1 MPGLKRVAMYTTG
14 IFWCGC
20 MRDGTRTL
28 AGGLEG
34 VAPSGPAKV
43 ADWLLGE
50 TVDRRYRVEALIG
63 EGGMGLVYRVT
74 HTRLNKPLAM
84 KVLRRENTRDAEVL
98 ARFRREAES
107 ASSIGNR
114 HIIDISD
121 FGELTDGSTYFIME
135 FLEGLDLI
143 DAIDN
148 VDRIPEDRAL
158 HIAIQVCRALGA
170 AHDAGITHRDLKP
183 ENVFLIRR
191 DEVEDFVKVLDFGIA
206 KVGNGPNRLTRA
218 GEVLGTPH
226 YMSPEQCEGEGV
238 DHRTDI
244 YALGVLL
251 YEMVTGHVPH
261 DADTM
266 MGILTKHMYEEPIPP
281 SVRVPHVSEELE
293 VLIMR
298 CLEKQ
303 PGRRYQTMHEV
314 SSDLELVKSGLR
326 PIGPDSLTL
335 PPTRPPRP
343 WPRSTSP
350 LYLGGLGL
358 ALMVLIGT
366 LAISTFEEPK
376 PESATAGRLEAP
388 PAPEAPDLTATRP
401 APLLP
406 PPMLSPLMG
415 EDTQLESAATEALAS
430 ASEAARLGAKA
441 TASKPL
447 RRKPRRR
454 PKPAA
459 ERDRSILDPWN

>member
-1 MPGLKRVAMYTTG
+1 MSA
-14 IFWCGC
+14 
-20 MRDGTRTL
+20 
-28 AGGLEG
+28 
-34 VAPSGPAKV
+34 SGPARV
-43 ADWLLGE
+43 VEGLLGQ
-50 TVDRRYRVEALIG
+50 TIDQRYRVESLLG

-84 KVLRRENTRDAEVL
+84 KVLRRENTGDPEVL

-107 ASSIGNR
+107 ASNIGNQ

-135 FLEGLDLI
+135 CLDGSDLI
-143 DAIDN
+143 DAIDS
-148 VDRIPEDRAL
+148 VDRMPEERAIN
-158 HIAIQVCRALGA
+158 IAIQVCRALGA

-183 ENVFLIRR
+183 ENVFLIKR

-206 KVGNGPNRLTRA
+206 KVAHGPSRLTRA

-226 YMSPEQCEGEGV
+226 YMSPEQCEGAGV

-281 SVRVPHVSEELE
+281 RVRVPHVSDELE
-293 VLIMR
+293 MLIMR
-298 CLEKQ
+298 CLEKT
-303 PGRRYQTMHEV
+303 PERRYQTMQEV
-314 SSDLELVKSGLR
+314 LDDLELVKAGLQ
-326 PIGPDSLTL
+326 PVGPDTWTL

-343 WPRSTSP
+343 WRRGATPI
-350 LYLGGLGL
+350 YLGGLAL
-358 ALMVLIGT
+358 ALLVLVGTIAIGT
-366 LAISTFEEPK
+366 FRSSEP
-376 PESATAGRLEAP
+376 ETAGNPIVEAP
-388 PAPEAPDLTATRP
+388 AAPKAPSPVLTGTRP

-406 PPMLSPLMG
+406 PPLPSPLIG
-415 EDTQLESAATEALAS
+415 EGARPESNEAKALAS
-430 ASEAARLGAKA
+430 VSDAPERKAKRA
-441 TASKPL
+441 GTKPVN
-447 RRKPRRR
+447 RKPRRR
-454 PKPAA
+454 QKAA
-459 ERDRSILDPWN
+459 PERDRSILDPWN

>member
-1 MPGLKRVAMYTTG
+1 MGDT
-14 IFWCGC
+14 
-20 MRDGTRTL
+20 TRTI
-28 AGGLEG
+28 AGSVGG
-34 VAPSGPAKV
+34 VSASGPARV
-43 ADWLLGE
+43 VEGLLGQ
-50 TVDRRYRVEALIG
+50 TIDQRYRVESLLG

-84 KVLRRENTRDAEVL
+84 KVLRRENTGDPEVL

-107 ASSIGNR
+107 ASNIGNQ

-135 FLEGLDLI
+135 CLDGSDLI
-143 DAIDN
+143 DAIDS
-148 VDRIPEDRAL
+148 VDRMPEERAIN
-158 HIAIQVCRALGA
+158 IAIQVCRALGA

-206 KVGNGPNRLTRA
+206 KVAHGPSRLTRA

-226 YMSPEQCEGEGV
+226 YMSPEQCEGAGV

-281 SVRVPHVSEELE
+281 RVRVPHVSDELE
-293 VLIMR
+293 MLIMR
-298 CLEKQ
+298 CLEKT
-303 PGRRYQTMHEV
+303 PERRYQTMQEV
-314 SSDLELVKSGLR
+314 LDDLELVKAGLQ
-326 PIGPDSLTL
+326 PVGPDTWTL
-335 PPTRPPRP
+335 PPTRPPQP
-343 WPRSTSP
+343 WRRGATPI
-350 LYLGGLGL
+350 YLGGLAL
-358 ALMVLIGT
+358 ALLVLVGTIAIGT
-366 LAISTFEEPK
+366 FRSSEP
-376 PESATAGRLEAP
+376 ETAGNPIVEAP
-388 PAPEAPDLTATRP
+388 AAPKAPSPVLTGTRP

-406 PPMLSPLMG
+406 PPLPSPLIG
-415 EDTQLESAATEALAS
+415 EGARPESNEAKALAS
-430 ASEAARLGAKA
+430 VSDAPERKAKRA
-441 TASKPL
+441 GTKPVN
-447 RRKPRRR
+447 RKPRRR
-454 PKPAA
+454 QKAA
-459 ERDRSILDPWN
+459 PERDRSILDPWN

>member
-1 MPGLKRVAMYTTG
+1 MGNSTRTIAGPVGDLSSTGPTRVA
-14 IFWCGC
+14 
-20 MRDGTRTL
+20 
-28 AGGLEG
+28 EG
-34 VAPSGPAKV
+34 
-43 ADWLLGE
+43 LLGQ
-50 TVDRRYRVEALIG
+50 TIDQRYLVESLLG

-84 KVLRRENTRDAEVL
+84 KVLRRENTRDPEVL

-107 ASSIGNR
+107 ASNIGNQ

-121 FGELTDGSTYFIME
+121 FGELSDGSTYFIME
-135 FLEGLDLI
+135 CLEGLDLI
-143 DAIDN
+143 DAIDS
-148 VDRIPEDRAL
+148 VGRMPEERAL

-191 DEVEDFVKVLDFGIA
+191 NEVEDFVKVLDFGIA
-206 KVGNGPNRLTRA
+206 KVGNDPNRLTRA

-226 YMSPEQCEGEGV
+226 YMSPEQCEGKGV

-244 YALGVLL
+244 YALGVLI

-293 VLIMR
+293 MLVMR
-298 CLEKQ
+298 CLEKR
-303 PGRRYQTMHEV
+303 PERRYQTMHEV
-314 SSDLELVKSGLR
+314 LGELERVKSGLR
-326 PIGPDSLTL
+326 PVGPDTWTI

-343 WPRSTSP
+343 WRHAAPP
-350 LYLGGLGL
+350 IYLGGLAL
-358 ALMVLIGT
+358 ALAVLIATIAMGT
-366 LAISTFEEPK
+366 FKK
-376 PESATAGRLEAP
+376 PESETAEVEQLQAP
-388 PAPEAPDLTATRP
+388 PASEVPDLRATRP

-406 PPMLSPLMG
+406 PPALSPLMG
-415 EDTQLESAATEALAS
+415 EDATVVESSGPRELAS
-430 ASEAARLGAKA
+430 APSTPKGRAKEAG
-441 TASKPL
+441 SKQV

-454 PKPAA
+454 PKAEP
-459 ERDRSILDPWN
+459 ERDRSILDPWD

>member
-1 MPGLKRVAMYTTG
+1 MGDSTRTIAGPIGALGASGPKRVA
-14 IFWCGC
+14 
-20 MRDGTRTL
+20 
-28 AGGLEG
+28 E
-34 VAPSGPAKV
+34 
-43 ADWLLGE
+43 WLLGQ
-50 TVDRRYRVEALIG
+50 TIDQRYRVDSLLG

-84 KVLRRENTRDAEVL
+84 KVLRQENTHDPEVL

-107 ASSIGNR
+107 ASNIGNQ
-114 HIIDISD
+114 HIIDVSD

-135 FLEGLDLI
+135 FLDGLDLI
-143 DAIDN
+143 DAIDS
-148 VDRIPEDRAL
+148 VDRMPEERAL

-183 ENVFLIRR
+183 ENIFLIHR
-191 DEVEDFVKVLDFGIA
+191 DDEEDFVKVLDFGIA
-206 KVGNGPNRLTRA
+206 KVGHGPSRLTRA

-281 SVRVPHVSEELE
+281 RVRVPHCSEELE
-293 VLIMR
+293 TLVMR

-303 PGRRYQTMHEV
+303 PERRYQTMHEV
-314 SSDLELVKSGLR
+314 LSDLELIRAGLQ
-326 PIGPDSLTL
+326 PVGPDTWTL

-343 WPRSTSP
+343 WRRGASSV
-350 LYLGGLGL
+350 YVGGLAI
-358 ALMVLIGT
+358 ALLVMVVTIAVGALRTPEPEATQTGT
-366 LAISTFEEPK
+366 LQA
-376 PESATAGRLEAP
+376 
-388 PAPEAPDLTATRP
+388 APELDTSAAGGTQPTLV
-401 APLLP
+401 LP
-406 PPMLSPLMG
+406 PPLLSPLMG
-415 EDTQLESAATEALAS
+415 EDASPEPDGAQALAPTSDAGS
-430 ASEAARLGAKA
+430 AEAQKTRR
-441 TASKPL
+441 KPV
-447 RRKPRRR
+447 RRKPRPRS
-454 PKPAA
+454 KPAP

>member
-1 MPGLKRVAMYTTG
+1 MGDSTRTIAGPIGGVSASGPTRVA
-14 IFWCGC
+14 
-20 MRDGTRTL
+20 
-28 AGGLEG
+28 E
-34 VAPSGPAKV
+34 
-43 ADWLLGE
+43 WLLGQ
-50 TVDRRYRVEALIG
+50 TIDQRYRVESLLG

-84 KVLRRENTRDAEVL
+84 KVLRQENTRDPEVL

-107 ASSIGNR
+107 ASNIGNQ
-114 HIIDISD
+114 HIIDVSD

-135 FLEGLDLI
+135 HLDGLDLI
-143 DAIDN
+143 DAIDS
-148 VDRIPEDRAL
+148 VDRMPEERAL

-191 DEVEDFVKVLDFGIA
+191 EDEEDFVKVLDFGIA
-206 KVGNGPNRLTRA
+206 KVGHGPSRLTRA

-251 YEMVTGHVPH
+251 YEMLTGHVPH

-281 SVRVPHVSEELE
+281 RVRVPHITEELE
-293 VLIMR
+293 TLIMR

-303 PGRRYQTMHEV
+303 PERRYQTMHEV
-314 SSDLELVKSGLR
+314 LSDLELVKAGLQ
-326 PIGPDSLTL
+326 PVGPDTWTL

-343 WPRSTSP
+343 WRRSAFP
-350 LYLGGLGL
+350 IYLGGLAL
-358 ALMVLIGT
+358 AVLVLVATVAMGT
-366 LAISTFEEPK
+366 SRKTEP
-376 PESATAGRLEAP
+376 EAATTDTQQTL
-388 PAPEAPDLTATRP
+388 PAPDALDLTASRP

-406 PPMLSPLMG
+406 PPMLSPLLG
-415 EDTQLESAATEALAS
+415 EDASSKPGAADALAS
-430 ASEAARLGAKA
+430 ASDAATVRAPEARN
-441 TASKPL
+441 KPV
-447 RRKPRRR
+447 RRKPRRT
-454 PKPAA
+454 PKPAP